1 MCHKDNNSAHYDIRR
16 FIPNINPEL
25 TGVVREDPNA
35 NHADMDNSGVWYQY
49 TTYYSVTR

>member
-1 MCHKDNNSAHYDIRR
+1 MCHKDRNSAHYDIRR
-16 FIPNINPEL
+16 FIPNSND
-25 TGVVREDPNA
+25 VVREDPNA